1 MRVGAGVR
9 AGPHLLDHGIA
20 RGEVLVGDV
29 SRVDDRLGREEA
41 QALDGV
47 ALLVAQVDLA
57 LGLGLGLGLE

>member
-1 MRVGAGVR
+1 MGLGFS
-9 AGPHLLDHGIA
+9 AGPHLLDHGVA

-29 SRVDDRLGREEA
+29 GRVDDRLDREQT

-57 LGLGLGLGLE
+57 LGLG